1 MINYKALKAASKVSI
16 AKTNEDKYFIT
27 KKNYNVDTGEAK
39 DDSISQVRI
48 EEIDTRVSR
57 ISASI
62 TSLTSEKADYEQLKT
77 DLEAL

>member
-1 MINYKALKAASKVSI
+1 MINYKILKAASKVSI